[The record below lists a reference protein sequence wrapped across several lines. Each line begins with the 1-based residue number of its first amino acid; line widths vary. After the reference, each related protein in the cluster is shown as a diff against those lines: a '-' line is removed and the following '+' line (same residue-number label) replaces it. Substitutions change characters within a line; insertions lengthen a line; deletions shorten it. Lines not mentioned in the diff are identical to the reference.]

1 MSIKLQLTN
10 DQLNSQEELKVHYV
24 PAAVN
29 NNGVI
34 KIDEYFN
41 NYTIEENGVSIN
53 ALRGFPLKGIE
64 NKVPENMQGLIF
76 RENEKLQIDD
86 AERLLK
92 LNGKFEKF
100 MYWNYDK
107 NPSENDAFR
116 KAFHYLK
123 LAEELHSEVKSL
135 DET

>member
-1 MSIKLQLTN
+1 M
-10 DQLNSQEELKVHYV
+10 
-24 PAAVN
+24 
-29 NNGVI
+29 
-34 KIDEYFN
+34 
-41 NYTIEENGVSIN
+41 
-53 ALRGFPLKGIE
+53 
-64 NKVPENMQGLIF
+64 IF

-92 LNGKFEKF
+92 FNGKFEKF

-123 LAEELHSEVKSL
+123 LAEDVSISFNLTFLPSL
-135 DET
+135 IYF

>member
-10 DQLNSQEELKVHYV
+10 DQLNSEEELKVHYV

-53 ALRGFPLKGIE
+53 ALRIE